1 MAMLKLGYSTCPND
15 TFMFY
20 GIASGKFKPSFGFET
35 TLRDIEELNK
45 LAFEGK
51 TDITK
56 LSFFA
61 YFKIADK
68 FKILNSGSALGRG
81 CGPLLIAKEEFDL
94 KDLKNKKVAI
104 PGENTTANLLF
115 SIFCPECKDKK
126 EVLFSEIENEI
137 LKGNVDAGVIIHET
151 RFTYKLRGLK
161 KLVDLGE
168 FWERETGNPI
178 PLGLI
183 AVKREF
189 EKEGKEFD
197 ALLKKS
203 IEYAFDKPEEAMPY
217 IKKYAQEL
225 DDNVVKSHI
234 KLYVNKFSLD
244 LGKEGKRAI
253 TDLYKKAY
261 EIGLVRDFM
270 KDIFLK

>member
-1 MAMLKLGYSTCPND
+1 MERLKLAYSTCPND

-20 GIASGKFKPSFGFET
+20 GIADGIFKPSFEFDII
-35 TLRDIEELNK
+35 LRDIEELNK
-45 LAFEGK
+45 LAFEEK

-61 YFKIADK
+61 YFKLADRY
-68 FKILNSGSALGRG
+68 KILNSGAALGRG
-81 CGPLLIAKEEFDL
+81 CGPLLIAREKFDL
-94 KDLKNKKVAI
+94 KELKNKKIAI

-115 SIFCPECKDKK
+115 SIFCPECKNKK

-151 RFTYKLRGLK
+151 RFTYKSRGLI

-168 FWERETGNPI
+168 FWEKETGNPI

-183 AVKREF
+183 AVKREY

-197 ALLKKS
+197 NLLKQS
-203 IEYAFDKPEEAMPY
+203 IEYSFSNPEKAMPY
-217 IKKYAQEL
+217 IKQYAQEIE
-225 DDNVVKSHI
+225 NKVINSHI
-234 KLYVNKFSLD
+234 ELYVNNFSIK
-244 LGKEGKRAI
+244 LGEEGRQAI
-253 TDLYKKAY
+253 KDLYRKAF
-261 EIGLVRDFM
+261 EVGLIENLRE
-270 KDIFLK
+270 DIFL

>member
-1 MAMLKLGYSTCPND
+1 MKKLKLAYSTCPND

-20 GIASGKFKPSFGFET
+20 GIAAGIFSPSFQFDT
-35 TLRDIEELNK
+35 VLKDIEELNK
-45 LAFEGK
+45 MAFKGE

-94 KDLKNKKVAI
+94 SDLKNKRIAI
-104 PGENTTANLLF
+104 PGKNTTANLLF
-115 SIFCPECKDKK
+115 SIFCPECKNKK

-137 LKGNVDAGVIIHET
+137 LKGEVDAGVIIHET
-151 RFTYKLRGLK
+151 RFTYKIRGLK

-183 AVKREF
+183 AVKRDY
-189 EKEGKEFD
+189 EKEGKELD
-197 ALLKKS
+197 NLLRKS
-203 IEYAFDKPEEAMPY
+203 IEYAFENPSNTLPY

-225 DDNVVKSHI
+225 DESVINSHI
-234 KLYVNKFSLD
+234 NLYVNKFSIN
-244 LGKEGKRAI
+244 LGEEGKKAI
-253 TDLYKKAY
+253 TDLYQKAY
-261 EIGLVRDFM
+261 EIGLVQNFR
-270 KDIFLK
+270 KDIFL

>member
-1 MAMLKLGYSTCPND
+1 MRKLKLGYSTCPND

-20 GIASGKFKPSFGFET
+20 GIASGKFKPSFDFDI
-35 TLRDIEELNK
+35 TLKDIEELNK
-45 LAFEGK
+45 LAFERK

-61 YFKIADK
+61 YFKIADR

-94 KDLKNKKVAI
+94 KDLKNKRVAI
-104 PGENTTANLLF
+104 PGKNTTANLLF
-115 SIFCPECKDKK
+115 SVFCPECKNKK
-126 EVLFSEIENEI
+126 EILFSEIENEI
-137 LKGNVDAGVIIHET
+137 LKGSVDAGVIIHET
-151 RFTYKLRGLK
+151 RFTYRLRGLK

-168 FWERETGNPI
+168 FWEKETGTPI

-203 IEYAFDKPEEAMPY
+203 IEYAFDNPEKTMPY
-217 IKKYAQEL
+217 IKKHAQEL
-225 DDNVVKSHI
+225 DDNVINSHI

-244 LGKEGKRAI
+244 LGKEGRKAI

-261 EIGLVRDFM
+261 ELGLVRDFRE
-270 KDIFLK
+270 DTFL

>member
-1 MAMLKLGYSTCPND
+1 MERLKLAYSTCPND

-20 GIASGKFKPSFGFET
+20 GIADRIFKPSFQFDII
-35 TLRDIEELNK
+35 LRDIEELNK
-45 LAFEGK
+45 LAFEEK

-61 YFKIADK
+61 YFKLADRY
-68 FKILNSGSALGRG
+68 KILNSGAALGRG
-81 CGPLLIAKEEFDL
+81 CGPLLIAREKFDL
-94 KDLKNKKVAI
+94 KELKNKKIAI

-115 SIFCPECKDKK
+115 SIFCPECKNKK

-151 RFTYKLRGLK
+151 RFTYKSRGLI

-168 FWERETGNPI
+168 FWEKETGNPI

-183 AVKREF
+183 AVKREY

-197 ALLKKS
+197 NLLKQS
-203 IEYAFDKPEEAMPY
+203 IEYSFSNPEKAMPY
-217 IKKYAQEL
+217 IKQYAQEIE
-225 DDNVVKSHI
+225 NKVINSHI
-234 KLYVNKFSLD
+234 ELYVNNFSIK
-244 LGKEGKRAI
+244 LGEEGRKAI
-253 TDLYKKAY
+253 KDLYRKAF
-261 EIGLVRDFM
+261 EVGLIENLRE
-270 KDIFLK
+270 DIFL

>member
-1 MAMLKLGYSTCPND
+1 MNKLKLAYSTCPND

-20 GIASGKFKPSFGFET
+20 GIAVGIFKPSFGFDIV
-35 TLRDIEELNK
+35 LKDIEELNK
-45 LAFEGK
+45 LAFEGE

-61 YFKIADK
+61 YFKLADRY
-68 FKILNSGSALGRG
+68 KILNSGAALGRG

-94 KDLKNKKVAI
+94 KDLKNKKIAI

-115 SIFCPECKDKK
+115 SIFCPECKNKK

-151 RFTYKLRGLK
+151 RFTYKLKGLK
-161 KLVDLGE
+161 KLVDLGK

-183 AVKREF
+183 AVKREY
-189 EKEGKEFD
+189 ENEGKEFD

-203 IEYAFDKPEEAMPY
+203 IEYSFKHPDEAMPY
-217 IKKYAQEL
+217 IKKYAQEI
-225 DDNVVKSHI
+225 DDNVINSHI
-234 KLYVNKFSLD
+234 QLYVNQFSID
-244 LGKEGKRAI
+244 LGEEGKKAI
-253 TDLYKKAY
+253 VDLYKKAF
-261 EIGLVRDFM
+261 EAGLIKDYRE
-270 KDIFLK
+270 DIFL